1 VVKTNQKN
9 ISIINKNCKLRGNLD
24 FQGYLIVA
32 GFIDGTIN
40 AETIITEE
48 DSHIK
53 AKIEA
58 AFLTISGFFE
68 GEIKVTGTLTL
79 LKTATVNA
87 CIQCGNLIIED
98 GCTFNGKIINP
109 V

>member
-1 VVKTNQKN
+1 MKANQKN
-9 ISIINKNCKLRGNLD
+9 ISIINKDCKLEGNLD
-24 FQGYLIVA
+24 FKGYLIVA
-32 GFIDGTIN
+32 GSIDGIVN

-53 AKIEA
+53 AKVKA
-58 AFLTISGFFE
+58 AFLTIAGSFE
-68 GEIKVTGTLTL
+68 GEIKVVETLTL
-79 LKTATVNA
+79 LKTSTVNA

-98 GCTFNGKIINP
+98 GCTFNGKIIGL